1 MNTQTSNN
9 STIEPLLSFLSTSV
23 TPFHAVKNCVGLL
36 KTAGF
41 IELNDGDSWQ
51 LEAGKQYFVTRND
64 SSIIAFNHGQ
74 NTGTGLNII
83 GAHTDSP
90 CLKIKPHA
98 DINKGDYLQLGVEV
112 YGGALLNPWFDRDL
126 SIAGRISAITQN
138 GERFEELIDFKKPIA
153 CVPSL
158 AIHLDREANKN
169 RSINAQQHLPLLIA
183 CANQDDSEGAFVF
196 KDLLKQQS
204 SNQDI
209 AEVLDYELSCYDTQA
224 ASIIGLNNEFIASAR
239 LDNLLSTFIGI
250 TALINSDSKQSSVF
264 VSNDHEEVGSASA
277 CGAQGPFLRSVLEQI
292 SQFSGT
298 SLTQL
303 IDRSNLI
310 SVDNAHALHPNYSD
324 KHDQQHSPILNQ
336 GPVIKVNANQR
347 YATNSVSAADF
358 RHLCSQNNV
367 PVQTFVTRSD
377 LGCGSTIG
385 PITATELGIQTI
397 DIGVPQLAMH
407 SIRELAGVKDCE
419 SMLEALTAFLNR

>member
-1 MNTQTSNN
+1 MNK
-9 STIEPLLSFLSTSV
+9 STKYDLVKPLLTFLSDSV
-23 TPFHAVKNCVGLL
+23 TPFHAVKNCVDLL
-36 KTAGF
+36 KKANF
-41 IELNDGDSWQ
+41 VELKDGQDWS
-51 LEAGKQYFVTRND
+51 LEIGKQYFVTRNN
-64 SSIIAFNHGQ
+64 SSIIAFNHSKKTDGI
-74 NTGTGLNII
+74 NII

-90 CLKIKPHA
+90 CLKIKPNA
-98 DINKGDYLQLGVEV
+98 DVNKGDYLQLGVEV

-126 SIAGRISAITQN
+126 SIAGRISAITKG
-138 GERFEELIDFKKPIA
+138 GERFEELIDFEKPIA

-169 RSINAQQHLPLLIA
+169 RSINAQKHLPLLLA
-183 CANQDDSEGAFVF
+183 CANQDNDNDQTKFLF

-204 SNQDI
+204 VRQDI
-209 AEVLDYELSCYDTQA
+209 QEVLDYELSCYDTQA
-224 ASIIGLNNEFIASAR
+224 ANVIGLNNEFLTSAR

-250 TALINSDSKQSSVF
+250 TALIDSDSSQSSLF
-264 VSNDHEEVGSASA
+264 VSNDHEEVGSSSA

-292 SQFSGT
+292 CHYNSN

-324 KHDQQHSPILNQ
+324 KHEPQHSPILNQ

-358 RHLCSQNNV
+358 RHLCSKNDV
-367 PVQTFVTRSD
+367 PIQTFVTRSD

-397 DIGVPQLAMH
+397 DIGIPQLAMH
-407 SIRELAGVKDCE
+407 SIRELAGVNDCK
-419 SMLEALTAFLNR
+419 SMLIALTAFLNR

>member
-1 MNTQTSNN
+1 MNKSMKKHTLDA
-9 STIEPLLSFLSTSV
+9 LLSFLSHSV
-23 TPFHAVKNCVGLL
+23 TPFHAVKNCIELL
-36 KTAGF
+36 KEAGF
-41 IELNDGDSWQ
+41 SELQDGEDWQ
-51 LEAGKQYFVTRND
+51 LEPGKQYFVTRND
-64 SSIIAFNHGQ
+64 SSIIAFNHGKKAD
-74 NTGTGLNII
+74 TGINII

-90 CLKIKPHA
+90 CLKIKPNA
-98 DINKGDYLQLGVEV
+98 DVNKGSYLQLGVEV

-126 SIAGRISAITQN
+126 SIAGRISGVTT
-138 GERFEELIDFKKPIA
+138 GGKRFEELIDFKKPIA

-169 RSINAQQHLPLLIA
+169 RSINAQKHLPLLIA
-183 CANQDDSEGAFVF
+183 CADQEDFSF
-196 KDLLKQQS
+196 KALLKKQS
-204 SNQDI
+204 AQNNID
-209 AEVLDYELSCYDTQA
+209 EVLDYELSCYDTQA
-224 ASIIGLNNEFIASAR
+224 ASVIGLNDEFVASAR
-239 LDNLLSTFIGI
+239 LDNLLSTFIGL
-250 TALINSDSKQSSVF
+250 TALINSDSAQNSLF

-292 SQFSGT
+292 CQNENT
-298 SLTQL
+298 SLTKL

-324 KHDQQHSPILNQ
+324 KHDSQHSPILNK

-358 RHLCSQNNV
+358 RHLCTQNAI

-385 PITATELGIQTI
+385 PITATELGIKTI
-397 DIGVPQLAMH
+397 DIGIPQLAMH
-407 SIRELAGVKDCE
+407 SIRELAGVADCE
-419 SMLEALTAFLNR
+419 SMLNALTAFLNQ